1 MFSSKVIDCKEYH
14 GLYISIEVVE
24 DIMVVD
30 LMEIESGSSD
40 SYQKSRL
47 DVTTIKDAIKVASM
61 LNIPFKING

>member
-1 MFSSKVIDCKEYH
+1 MFSSKAIDCKKYD
-14 GLYISIEVVE
+14 GLYIKIEVVE

-30 LMEIESGSSD
+30 LMETESGSSD

-61 LNIPFKING
+61 LNIPFEING